1 MKKDPLDKLDYYT
14 LLQVADDATADA
26 IRAAFHTFAL
36 KFHPD
41 RFAGAPAEKRMR
53 AAAIYRRGAEGY
65 RVLLDPGMRRKY
77 DEALRAGK
85 LRLTA
90 EDERAEEVQRR
101 ANTGGVGVRSPK
113 ARPFVTK
120 ASMAMKKGDFKAA
133 KLNLKLAL
141 QHEPGNSL
149 LEARLAEVER
159 RLQKN

>member
-1 MKKDPLDKLDYYT
+1 MKDPLDKLDYYT

-36 KFHPD
+36 KYHPD
-41 RFAGAPAEKRMR
+41 RFSSAPPQKRMR

-65 RVLLDPGMRRKY
+65 RVLLDPGMRKKY
-77 DEALRAGK
+77 DALLAAGK

-90 EDERAEEVQRR
+90 EEERAEEVSRR
-101 ANTGGVGVRSPK
+101 SNTGGIGVRSPR
-113 ARPFVTK
+113 ARPFVSK

-141 QHEPGNSL
+141 QHEPGNPL

-159 RLQKN
+159 ELQKN